1 MAGPTSA
8 IAGTKVEDPQR
19 GTFHFCRQLM
29 PILHGRPVRPGLAD
43 LIRAH
48 LMKIRCSAR
57 FSAYDHI
64 FL

>member
-1 MAGPTSA
+1 MAGLTST
-8 IAGTKVEDPQR
+8 IAVTKVEDPQR
-19 GTFHFCRQLM
+19 RPSIFAARSCRSCT
-29 PILHGRPVRPGLAD
+29 GRPVHPGLAD

-57 FSAYDHI
+57 FSANDHI